1 MTMEDCVYLKFFV
14 VENQRHDGQPVYQWL
29 LRQASRAGLPGGS
42 AFRAIAGFGR
52 HHKLHEAHFYELAGE
67 LPMEVVFVASQEQA
81 ADLAALVAE
90 AGLSLFHY
98 MMPARS
104 GVTNTALGEA
114 GSD

>member
-1 MTMEDCVYLKFFV
+1 MTMKDCVCLKFFV
-14 VENQRHDGQPVYQWL
+14 VENQRHAGQPVYQWL
-29 LRQASRAGLPGGS
+29 LRQASQLGLPGGS

-67 LPMEVVFVASQEQA
+67 LPMEVVFVADREQA
-81 ADLAALVAE
+81 ARLIATASA

-104 GVTNTALGEA
+104 GVTDVADEGA
-114 GSD
+114 SG